1 MEGGSSRSPG
11 ELHLYVDWADKNNL
25 ALAQLHRK
33 QNTATVFIAD
43 AASGVAKPVF
53 TDTDAAWV
61 DVPEIAT
68 GRFETKTFEWLK
80 GRKSLLWLSE
90 RDGWRHAYS
99 VPRYGDKRTLLTSGD
114 WDVVSIVGVDAESR
128 WLYFIASPGSAV
140 DRYLYRAQ
148 IDASGPAP

>member
-1 MEGGSSRSPG
+1 M
-11 ELHLYVDWADKNNL
+11 
-25 ALAQLHRK
+25 
-33 QNTATVFIAD
+33 
-43 AASGVAKPVF
+43 
-53 TDTDAAWV
+53 

-148 IDASGPAP
+148 SMPQVLRRERDERLGRCSNSVPSGVG